1 MNPPLKQ
8 VILMFCTIQTRYPYV
23 LYNTC
28 SVPYV
33 VHCTLK
39 IILEQENASGGWFC
53 LYHTK
58 RASSHVHFFS
68 FLFVHCLPPYPHL
81 ISNWYHFVSM
91 RWTFSLLYCKT
102 TLSKWYVSLNYSV
115 FSDPSFWRSSNF
127 MEEWSW
133 GGIAFCQQQGTQSFS
148 HVWYLGEILYSFE
161 HLDLENILVMPL
173 SLLPECSTT
182 LNWFCL
188 ISAFL
193 FVLMIS
199 YYSIIV
205 SQLGTPVF
213 SLKS

>member
-1 MNPPLKQ
+1 MS
-8 VILMFCTIQTRYPYV
+8 IFFFIFFCSLFCPHTIWFQTD
-23 LYNTC
+23 
-28 SVPYV
+28 
-33 VHCTLK
+33 
-39 IILEQENASGGWFC
+39 IILS
-53 LYHTK
+53 
-58 RASSHVHFFS
+58 
-68 FLFVHCLPPYPHL
+68 
-81 ISNWYHFVSM
+81 SM

-102 TLSKWYVSLNYSV
+102 TLSKWYVSLNYFV